1 MVIEKQTSSET
12 ELVEGLSELLLHRLL
27 THDPTIKPARG
38 IKWVNKYVIAVVDEL
53 IMGMRFSELD
63 SDSIQFRK
71 SQVQQKMGQV
81 KINNSTQWLFHYFT
95 SAKINL
101 VETVQLGFTGFNS
114 RVKIVERYKDMLLDL
129 IALKIG
135 HQVVRI
141 SPELIE
147 ETIAAA
153 NRLIPVS
160 RQSLCDYIE
169 RSREQALTSTGNYKN
184 AILDGIARASDLL
197 QLIVTDDTGEYLPEA
212 YQVADTGRE
221 YGRGFSLQCQPKMV
235 RHAALGHCHQYDFQA
250 HSFAVMTSL
259 ARMIARNSGV
269 DIQTSAIEDYV
280 RYRSRIRTQISTET
294 GIPVEKIKGIFT
306 SLGFGAR
313 VSASPYTAIRGQ
325 VTEEQFEL
333 LINNRTFGYIVEELK
348 AVQELIANQFPSDGF
363 EGALGHNYTP
373 LDAEGRKRNRSQKL
387 AWIYQNL
394 ETYTRV
400 TFQNIVRERTGQEPL
415 LTVHDGVYYA
425 EPIPAEVLVDAQV
438 LLRDEFEL
446 VRIEHTPI
454 WPITTNTGYANRHAE
469 LDQEQLD
476 HQQRMREQERIARGY
491 QPVAV
496 ACDSAE
502 APVVGTAPED
512 QAAAR
517 LIDQIKWSAY
527 ATSCAAELE

>member
-1 MVIEKQTSSET
+1 MTTNNLTETDLVDRLSS
-12 ELVEGLSELLLHRLL
+12 LIKDQLLLHNS
-27 THDPTIKPARG
+27 TIKESKAD
-38 IKWVNKYVIAVVDEL
+38 KWSKKYVNVIVGEL
-53 IMGMRFSELD
+53 IQGLKFKSSD
-63 SDSIQFRK
+63 IDSIQFRK
-71 SQVQQKMGQV
+71 KEVQKAMGLV
-81 KINNSTQWLFHYFT
+81 VIDRKDHWLFHYFT
-95 SAKINL
+95 NAGINL
-101 VETVQLGFTGFNS
+101 VQTIQLGFTGFNS
-114 RVKIVERYKDMLLDL
+114 RVKITERYKEMLLDL

-135 HQVVRI
+135 SQVVRV
-141 SPELIE
+141 SPELVE

-153 NRLIPVS
+153 NRLIPVN

-184 AILDGIARASDLL
+184 TIIDGIARATDLL
-197 QLIVTDDTGEYLPEA
+197 QLIVTDETGEYLPEA
-212 YQVADTGRE
+212 YFTADTGRE
-221 YGRGFSLQCQPKMV
+221 YGRGFSLQCQPKLI

-259 ARMIARNSGV
+259 ARMIAANSGQT
-269 DIQTSAIEDYV
+269 IQTSAIEDYV
-280 RYRSRIRTQISTET
+280 RYRSRIRQQISTET
-294 GIPVEKIKGIFT
+294 GIVVDKIKSIFT

-313 VSASPYTAIRGQ
+313 ISASPYTAIRGQ

-333 LINNRTFGYIVEELK
+333 LINNRTFGYIVEELR
-348 AVQELIANQFPSDGF
+348 AVQDLIADHFPATGFDG
-363 EGALGHNYTP
+363 ELGFRYEP
-373 LDAEGRKRNRSQKL
+373 VDAEGHKRNRSQRL

-400 TFQNIVRERTGQEPL
+400 KFQDYVRSQTGQEPL
-415 LTVHDGVYYA
+415 LTVHDGVYYLQ
-425 EPIPAEVLVDAQV
+425 PIPAEVLVDAQV
-438 LLRDEFEL
+438 MLRDEFEL

-454 WPITTNTGYANRHAE
+454 WPITTNAGYANRHAE

-502 APVVGTAPED
+502 APVVGTALED

-527 ATSCAAELE
+527 ATARAAELE